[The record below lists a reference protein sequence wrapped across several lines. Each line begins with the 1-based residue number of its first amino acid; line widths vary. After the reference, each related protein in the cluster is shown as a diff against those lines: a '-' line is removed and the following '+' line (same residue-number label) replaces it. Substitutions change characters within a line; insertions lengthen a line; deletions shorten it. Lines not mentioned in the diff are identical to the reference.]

1 MYAYHKFGVT
11 ATLFK
16 KDKFWQGPSRTI
28 AENWD
33 IKTPSVG
40 TILTSYLSLFRDFG
54 LDHVILGIRLFC
66 FQDKKLK
73 FFASV

>member
-33 IKTPSVG
+33 IKTP
-40 TILTSYLSLFRDFG
+40 